1 MDGLELRFKKIGDGG
16 AWSYITYRCLESFD
30 PDIPTSKSIGSTSVH
45 GVYQIW
51 YLSSKGFL
59 EYWFKKKNFFRDCF
73 TFQVMK
79 RIGTSKSCNQT

>member
-16 AWSYITYRCLESFD
+16 VWSYITYRCLESFD

-59 EYWFKKKNFFRDCF
+59 EYWFKKNFFRDCF